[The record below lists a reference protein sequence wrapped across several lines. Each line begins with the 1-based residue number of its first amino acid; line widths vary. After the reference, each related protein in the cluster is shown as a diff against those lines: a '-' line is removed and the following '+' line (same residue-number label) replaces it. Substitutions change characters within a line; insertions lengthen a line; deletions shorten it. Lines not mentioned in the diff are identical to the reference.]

1 MQPNGF
7 DVQDI
12 IGESPEF
19 QSVLRAARVVAVTDA
34 TALVLGET
42 GTGKELLAR
51 LIHHESRRASGP
63 WMAVNCAALP
73 RDLVEAELFGYRRGA
88 FTGAQTDRPGRI
100 RQAQGGTLFLDE
112 VAELPLSA
120 QAKLLRFL
128 EEGECQALGSD
139 TPEPVD
145 VRVLAATHRDLRHWV
160 ETGRFR
166 EDLYYRLHVIPL
178 ELPPLRERPGDIGV
192 LLDALTEKLAVRHGV
207 TPPRFSTQARRLLA
221 LHPWPGNV
229 RELRNLCERCV
240 VLYSGQTVDP
250 EHLQLEVRSDALL
263 GDLPD
268 WQLPRDGVRLDRLEA
283 GLIRQALGRTQGNR
297 TRAARLLGLTR
308 DTLLYRIKKYALEGE

>member
-1 MQPNGF
+1 MQPTDF
-7 DVQDI
+7 DPQDM
-12 IGESPEF
+12 IGASPEF
-19 QSVLRAARVVAVTDA
+19 LSVLRAARVVAATDA

-51 LIHHESRRASGP
+51 LIHHESRRAHGS
-63 WMAVNCAALP
+63 WVAVNCAALP
-73 RDLVEAELFGYRRGA
+73 QDLIEAELFGYRRGA
-88 FTGAQTDRPGRI
+88 FTGAVTDRPGYI

-112 VAELPLSA
+112 VAELPLGA

-128 EEGECQALGSD
+128 EHGECQALGSD
-139 TPEPVD
+139 RPEPVD

-160 ETGRFR
+160 DAGRFR

-192 LLDALTEKLAVRHGV
+192 LLDALTERLAARHGV
-207 TPPRFSTQARRLLA
+207 SPPRFSAQARRVLVR
-221 LHPWPGNV
+221 HRWPGNV

-240 VLYSGQTVDP
+240 VLFSGQIIGP
-250 EHLQLEVRSDALL
+250 EHLQLEARADTAA
-263 GDLPD
+263 DLPD
-268 WQLPRDGVRLDRLEA
+268 WQLPREGVQLDRLEA
-283 GLIRQALGRTQGNR
+283 GLIRQALGRTRGNR